1 MPILSLIF
9 KVPQVNWNTDTA
21 ITSIIMISG
30 FDTGL
35 YTMER
40 EQTATHSTANND
52 APVERNVLQAL
63 TSEPQG
69 LKESSGGEEEKGGKK
84 GGAVHS
90 SKDVDELLEYLAS
103 SQLKLSDQASANL
116 MAILGTKTVSNAS
129 EGAGVESSTSTPSG
143 LVSSPAKNATTKL
156 MQQPV
161 TGSLDDPLS
170 KIPSAYGAGGVLDMK
185 QTSVLECPKA
195 MVGRVIGKG
204 GETIKSLQQYTG
216 AMIQI
221 DQSTD
226 PTRVTIAGSKQS
238 VQLAISMVSDIV
250 NGRFKG
256 FAMLRQIAMA
266 SEAPGGQSTQPVYVQ
281 GYGFMPPS
289 QSMGATAS
297 VPPIGLGGHHLP
309 NVGSATTNG
318 SFATP
323 SHAMFGGGY
332 EEPLARAMAPQNVL
346 GAQQQEAV
354 LARLIQLAALEQQY
368 AMPRRQQQHDY
379 APPSSVNSALG
390 LLHPHYNAPRQDLDS
405 TVGSLSLHDT
415 MTRQGLFSNQTGSSV
430 QDVSSYTQG
439 GLHGYMGSAAGG
451 QTTNSLFGTPHQ
463 HQ

>member
-1 MPILSLIF
+1 
-9 KVPQVNWNTDTA
+9 
-21 ITSIIMISG
+21 MISG

-40 EQTATHSTANND
+40 EHTATHSTANND
-52 APVERNVLQAL
+52 VPVERDVLQAF

-69 LKESSGGEEEKGGKK
+69 LNEPSAGEEEKGGKK

-143 LVSSPAKNATTKL
+143 LVSSPAKNATKL

-161 TGSLDDPLS
+161 AGSLDDPLL
-170 KIPSAYGAGGVLDMK
+170 KIPTAYGAGGVLDMK

-238 VQLAISMVSDIV
+238 VQLAIAMVSDIV

-266 SEAPGGQSTQPVYVQ
+266 SETPGGQATQPVYVQ

-289 QSMGATAS
+289 QSMGAAAS
-297 VPPIGLGGHHLP
+297 APPIGLGAHHMP
-309 NVGSATTNG
+309 NLGNTTTNG
-318 SFATP
+318 PYGTS

-332 EEPLARAMAPQNVL
+332 EEPLTRAMPPQNVL

-379 APPSSVNSALG
+379 AAPSSVNSALG
-390 LLHPHYNAPRQDLDS
+390 MLHMPYNAPRQDVDS
-405 TVGSLSLHDT
+405 AIGSLSLHDSIS
-415 MTRQGLFSNQTGSSV
+415 RQTHGLFPNQGGSSSGH
-430 QDVSSYTQG
+430 DTSAYTQS
-439 GLHGYMGSAAGG
+439 GLPGYMGSAVGG
-451 QTTNSLFGTPHQ
+451 QSTNSLFGAPHQ
-463 HQ
+463 QQ